1 MAIAL
6 LISVLL
12 NLALIATVFVTMRR
26 SPFEKPVLDARQSES
41 VKYVNDKTRIIIEY
55 LEDAA
60 AALLY
65 NAKLVQDGSR
75 YTSKAMW
82 IIEDTTASL
91 MQKLESTKPEYELRQ
106 RQEEAA

>member
-12 NLALIATVFVTMRR
+12 NLALIVVIFVQMRR
-26 SPFEKPVLDARQSES
+26 TSFKSPILDTSQSEN

-65 NAKLVQDGSR
+65 NAKLVQNGSR
-75 YTSKAMW
+75 YTLKAVW
-82 IIEDTTASL
+82 IIEDTTAGL
-91 MQKLESTKPEYELRQ
+91 MQKLESTKLEYELRL
-106 RQEEAA
+106 RQEEAS

>member
-12 NLALIATVFVTMRR
+12 NLALIVTVFVAMRR
-26 SPFEKPVLDARQSES
+26 TPFEKPVLDARQSEN

-65 NAKLVQDGSR
+65 NSKLVQDGSR
-75 YTSKAMW
+75 YTSKAVW
-82 IIEDTTASL
+82 IIEDTTVGL
-91 MQKLESTKPEYELRQ
+91 MQKLESTKPEHELRL

>member
-6 LISVLL
+6 LISALL
-12 NLALIATVFVTMRR
+12 NLALIVTVFATMRQT
-26 SPFEKPVLDARQSES
+26 PFKRLVLDAKQTED
-41 VKYVNDKTRIIIEY
+41 VKYVNNKTRIVIEY

-65 NAKLVQDGSR
+65 NTKLLQDGSR
-75 YTSKAMW
+75 YTSKAVW
-82 IIEDTTASL
+82 IIEDTTTGL
-91 MQKLESTKPEYELRQ
+91 MQKLESTKLEYELRL